1 MLKRAGA
8 EPFSSFRMLKAIFE
22 SAIAGLSQA
31 SGRFERSA
39 AQVTRL
45 AGAFS
50 AAKNAVSVDISAEAR
65 ASTPTQDKESNG
77 TLEGAIVDTRIAKY
91 QFIANLRVVQ
101 TGDEMARELEKLGG
115 R

>member
-1 MLKRAGA
+1 MVK
-8 EPFSSFRMLKAIFE
+8 PVFE
-22 SAIAGLSQA
+22 SAIAGLNQA

-39 AQVTRL
+39 AEVTRL

-50 AAKNAVSVDISAEAR
+50 AAESAVSVDISAEAR
-65 ASTPTQDKESNG
+65 APAPPHDNESKA

-101 TGDEMARELEKLGG
+101 TGDEMARELEKLD
-115 R
+115 RK